1 MLPESADTR
10 TTLAQALNRS
20 TPKRSWT
27 FGLFAALF
35 LVGVTSGQAQTP
47 SGDVP
52 QADPADVSS
61 VDAIVAAVYDV
72 ISGPAG
78 EARDWDRWRSL
89 FLPEARLTS
98 VGVSPEGE
106 VRYRVFTPED
116 YVQLAGANLEASGF
130 FETEIGRT
138 QEEFGPVVHLFSS
151 YQSKRSLDDPEPFA
165 RGINSFQLMND
176 GERWW
181 VLTIYWTSE
190 RPDLPIPDRY
200 IGRR

>member
-52 QADPADVSS
+52 QADPTDVES

-78 EARDWDRWRSL
+78 ETRDWDRWRSL
-89 FLPEARLTS
+89 FLPEARLAS
-98 VGVSPEGE
+98 VSVNPEGE
-106 VRYRVFTPED
+106 VRYRVF
-116 YVQLAGANLEASGF
+116 
-130 FETEIGRT
+130 
-138 QEEFGPVVHLFSS
+138 
-151 YQSKRSLDDPEPFA
+151 K
-165 RGINSFQLMND
+165 
-176 GERWW
+176 
-181 VLTIYWTSE
+181 
-190 RPDLPIPDRY
+190 
-200 IGRR
+200 